1 MVFLK
6 NSKNIKGN
14 LNMRRVLL
22 TDNPKLGALSDF
34 IELLNTLQ
42 DKFKLQTMTIGSTD
56 TDNRNMYAELSGSL
70 GVLKLDYKYY
80 DEEFYISVATNDEGS
95 EEIERMIKVIKEF
108 VERKEEVF
116 RDESLFL

>member
-1 MVFLK
+1 
-6 NSKNIKGN
+6 
-14 LNMRRVLL
+14 MRRVLL

-34 IELLNTLQ
+34 IELLNILQ
-42 DKFKLQTMTIGSTD
+42 DKFNLQTITIGSTD

-95 EEIERMIKVIKEF
+95 EEMERMRKVIKEF
-108 VERKEEVF
+108 VERK
-116 RDESLFL
+116 

>member
-1 MVFLK
+1 
-6 NSKNIKGN
+6 
-14 LNMRRVLL
+14 MRRVLL
-22 TDNPKLGALSDF
+22 TDNPKLWALSDF

-108 VERKEEVF
+108 VERK
-116 RDESLFL
+116 

>member
-42 DKFKLQTMTIGSTD
+42 DKFKLQTI
-56 TDNRNMYAELSGSL
+56 
-70 GVLKLDYKYY
+70 
-80 DEEFYISVATNDEGS
+80 FYNQNNV
-95 EEIERMIKVIKEF
+95 
-108 VERKEEVF
+108 
-116 RDESLFL
+116 